1 MIIFSYFRKKLCTLT
16 PYTFEAPAY
25 QSIRYYRFFT
35 ENGTEYNVQFARD
48 QQVVTK
54 VYMDLSLKNEEDEY
68 ATLKNGDPYKIMA
81 TVLAILQDYL
91 AQNNMISCVVFTAV
105 DEEDHEENRRLLL
118 FERFCKQFRSMDGW
132 NYHIKN
138 ATITLTN

>member
-1 MIIFSYFRKKLCTLT
+1 
-16 PYTFEAPAY
+16 
-25 QSIRYYRFFT
+25 
-35 ENGTEYNVQFARD
+35 VQIAKD

-68 ATLKNGDPYKIMA
+68 TIVKNSDPYKIMA
-81 TVLAILQDYL
+81 TVLASLQDHL
-91 AQNNMISCVVFTAV
+91 TQNHMISPMVFIPVTK
-105 DEEDHEENRRLLL
+105 EDHKENRRLLL
-118 FERFCKQFRSMDGW
+118 FERFCKQFRNMNGW

>member
-1 MIIFSYFRKKLCTLT
+1 MT
-16 PYTFEAPAY
+16 PYPFEAPAY

-35 ENGTEYNVQFARD
+35 ENGAEYNVQFARD
-48 QQVVTK
+48 QHLVPK
-54 VYMDLSLKNEEDEY
+54 VYIDLSLKNEEDEY
-68 ATLKNGDPYKIMA
+68 ATVKNGDPYKIMA

-91 AQNNMISCVVFTAV
+91 AQNNMIRCVIFTAV

-132 NYHIKN
+132 NYQIEN
-138 ATITLTN
+138 ATITLTK

>member
-1 MIIFSYFRKKLCTLT
+1 LN
-16 PYTFEAPAY
+16 PYPFEAPAY

-48 QQVVTK
+48 QHLVSK

-68 ATLKNGDPYKIMA
+68 ATVKNGDPYKIMA

-91 AQNNMISCVVFTAV
+91 AQNNMIRCVIFTAV

-132 NYHIKN
+132 NYQIEN
-138 ATITLTN
+138 ATITLTK